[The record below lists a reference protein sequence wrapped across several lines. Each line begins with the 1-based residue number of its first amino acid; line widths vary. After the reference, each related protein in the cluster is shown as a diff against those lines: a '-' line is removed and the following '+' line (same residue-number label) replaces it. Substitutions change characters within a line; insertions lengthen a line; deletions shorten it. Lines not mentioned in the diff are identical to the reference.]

1 MIKVMSKDG
10 RTTLKFANIPRR
22 TSDLKDGKSD
32 VQLALLSAMLYF
44 QQFDFSK
51 KTMAVFSTISSHIH
65 IAILA
70 HTIHES
76 ILHTW
81 TQMFD
86 IFYMPSKVS

>member
-1 MIKVMSKDG
+1 MSKDG

-22 TSDLKDGKSD
+22 TSDLKDVKSD

-51 KTMAVFSTISSHIH
+51 KTMAISSHIH

-70 HTIHES
+70 HMIHES